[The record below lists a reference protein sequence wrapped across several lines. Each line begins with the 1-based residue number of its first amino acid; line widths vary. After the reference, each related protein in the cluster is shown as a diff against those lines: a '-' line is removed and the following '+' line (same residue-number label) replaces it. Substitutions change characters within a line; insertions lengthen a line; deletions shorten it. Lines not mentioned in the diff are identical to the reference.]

1 MDILVIVVQ
10 FVLGLTFIV
19 GVHEFGHLLMA
30 KLFKMKVDKY
40 MIGFPPRVWGF
51 KFGGTEYGLGS
62 IPLGGF
68 VKIAGMIDESFDSR
82 QMENEPQ
89 PWEYRSKPAWQ
100 RLIVI
105 MGGIIFNVLSAIAIF
120 ILLVYFVPKVYYSFE
135 EINKHGIYASDLG
148 QEFGFQS
155 GDKILTINGKNV
167 ETMAD
172 FRKSEILLAD
182 KVDVTVLRAGAEHSF
197 SFPKGF
203 LARLTDDDSE
213 LISPLLPFEI
223 GDIAPNSPASD
234 VGLQAGDKI
243 IALEGQKVAYFR
255 QLRPL
260 LQGCKGE
267 TITLTVKRNDQII
280 TLKPTVN
287 IEGRLGFRPKIL
299 LQASEQHYSLAE
311 AIPLGSYRAFE
322 VVFMQI
328 KGFQKIISGDIPIQ
342 KSLGGPIAIARL
354 FGSTW
359 DVVNFWRWVAILS
372 MVIAF
377 MNTLPIPVLDGGHAV
392 FLIFEMIIGKK
403 PSDKFM
409 LRAQK
414 IGVTLLILLMI
425 FAFGNDIYNLFI

>member
-19 GVHEFGHLLMA
+19 GVHEFGHLLLA
-30 KLFKMKVDKY
+30 KLFKMRVDKY
-40 MIGFPPRVWGF
+40 MIGFPPQVWGF
-51 KFGGTEYGLGS
+51 KFGGTEYGLGC

-68 VKIAGMIDESFDSR
+68 VKIAGMIDESFDTK
-82 QMENEPQ
+82 QMQSEPQ

-120 ILLVYFVPKVYYSFE
+120 ILLTYFVPKIYYSFD
-135 EINKHGIYASDLG
+135 EINKHGIYASALG
-148 QEFGFQS
+148 EEFGFKS
-155 GDKILTINGKNV
+155 GDKIVSINGQAIKTMEDVKNLRV
-167 ETMAD
+167 
-172 FRKSEILLAD
+172 FLAD
-182 KVDVTVLRAGAEHSF
+182 EVNVTVLREGKEHSF
-197 SFPKGF
+197 SFPDGF
-203 LARLTDDDSE
+203 LAKLTEDGE

-223 GDIAPNSPASD
+223 GDVAPNSPASE

-243 IALEGQKVAYFR
+243 LAVDGQQVAYFR

-260 LQGCKGE
+260 LQSCKGE
-267 TITLTVKRNDQII
+267 MINLNIQRNGEII
-280 TLKPTVN
+280 TFTPTVN
-287 IEGRLGFRPKIL
+287 IEGHLGFRPKVL
-299 LQASEQHYSLAE
+299 LQASEQHYGLAE
-311 AIPLGSYRAFE
+311 SIPLGAYRAFD

-392 FLIFEMIIGKK
+392 FLVFEMIIGKK

-425 FAFGNDIYNLFI
+425 FAFGNDIYNLFV